1 MTSTQIYRD
10 IAVRTGGDIYIGVVG
25 PVRTGKSTF
34 IKRFMET
41 VVIPAIPGEHDRTRA
56 RDELP
61 QSAGGRTVM
70 TTEPKFIPDEA
81 VQIRVEDCGSLNVRM
96 VDCVGYLVPDALG
109 NLENGEPRMVHT
121 PWSDTPIPF
130 EEAAQT
136 GTRKVITD
144 HSTIGML
151 VTTDGT
157 FGDIPR
163 QNYVEAEQRAAREL
177 TAIGKPFA
185 VILNSAHPES
195 PEAEALAL
203 ELEKKYAAP
212 VALVNCTELN
222 GDDAAEILR
231 MILLEFPLRELEV
244 HMPPWTSALD
254 KEHWLPSAVTEAAWK
269 SAHTVRRMGQIS
281 EEYAPALGRSVTEL
295 LRSVVGEGSPE
306 AEAHLTSLDAG
317 TGCAAVTLVLPDS
330 LYYRIIGEMTGLNVG
345 SERELLSVLRSL
357 TAAKKEYDKYAEAI
371 RELDEHGYGIVMPD
385 VDSLTLEEPQI
396 VRQAG
401 GYGVK
406 LRASAPSVH
415 MIRASIETELSPIVG
430 TEQQSEELVK
440 NLLRDFE
447 EDPKQIWQSNLFGRS
462 LYELV
467 NDGLHAKLSHMP
479 DDARAKLG
487 ETLSRVINEGSG
499 GLICIIL

>member
-1 MTSTQIYRD
+1 MTGSEIYRD
-10 IAVRTGGDIYIGVVG
+10 IAGRTGGDIYIGVVG

-34 IKRFMET
+34 IKRFMES
-41 VVIPAIPGEHDRTRA
+41 VVIPEIEGEHERVRA

-70 TTEPKFIPDEA
+70 TVEPKFIPDEA
-81 VQIRVEDCGSLNVRM
+81 VQIAVGECGRVNVRLI
-96 VDCVGYLVPDALG
+96 DCVGYLVPDAIG
-109 NLENGEPRMVHT
+109 NTENGEARMVHT
-121 PWSDTPIPF
+121 PWAEEAIPF
-130 EEAAQT
+130 EAAAEI
-136 GTRKVITD
+136 GTRKVIME

-151 VTTDGT
+151 VTTDGS

-163 QNYVEAEQRAAREL
+163 QNYVEAEERAAREL

-195 PEAEALAL
+195 VEAEALAM
-203 ELEKKYAAP
+203 ELEKKYGAP
-212 VALVNCTELN
+212 VALLSCTDLN
-222 GDDAAEILR
+222 AADIAQILR
-231 MILLEFPLRELEV
+231 MVLLEFPIREMEIQL
-244 HMPPWTSALD
+244 PPWLSALEED
-254 KEHWLPSAVTEAAWK
+254 HWLRMAAQEAALK
-269 SAHTVRRMGQIS
+269 TARTISRVGQADEALANGMAAAVS
-281 EEYAPALGRSVTEL
+281 EAIGD
-295 LRSVVGEGSPE
+295 
-306 AEAHLTSLDAG
+306 AEAASVRLGKLELG
-317 TGCAAVTLVLPDS
+317 TGRVSMELTLPQA
-330 LYYRIIGEMTGLNVG
+330 LYYRIIGEVTGIRVE
-345 SERELLSVLRSL
+345 SEKELLAAMRSL
-357 TAAKKEYDKYAEAI
+357 SAAKREYDKYAAAI
-371 RELDEHGYGIVMPD
+371 AELDAHGYGIVMPD

-406 LRASAPSVH
+406 LRASAPSIH

-447 EDPKQIWQSNLFGRS
+447 EDPKQLWESNLFGRS

-499 GLICIIL
+499 GLVCIIL

>member
-10 IAVRTGGDIYIGVVG
+10 IAARTGGNIYIGVVG

-34 IKRFMET
+34 IKRFMES
-41 VVIPAIPGEHDRTRA
+41 VVIPNITGENEKNRA

-81 VQIRVEDCGSLNVRM
+81 VRIEVEDCGQVNVRM
-96 VDCVGYLVPDALG
+96 IDCVGYLVPEALG

-121 PWSDTPIPF
+121 PWSQEPIPF
-130 EEAAQT
+130 EEAAET

-151 VTTDGT
+151 VTSDGS

-163 QNYVEAEQRAAREL
+163 QNYVEAEERAAREL

-195 PEAEALAL
+195 PEAEALAMD
-203 ELEKKYAAP
+203 LEKKYAAP
-212 VALVNCTELN
+212 VALINCTELN
-222 GDDAAEILR
+222 GDDVAEILR

-244 HMPPWTSALD
+244 CLPSWTAALE
-254 KEHWLPSAVTEAAWK
+254 KEHWLASAITEAAWK
-269 SAHTVRRMGQIS
+269 AAHTVSRMGQLS
-281 EEYAPALGRSVTEL
+281 GEYVPALSRAVTEI
-295 LRSVVGEGSPE
+295 LRTGMGETAPE
-306 AEAHLTSLDAG
+306 AEVQISSMD
-317 TGCAAVTLVLPDS
+317 AAVGEAVVSLSLPQP
-330 LYYRIIGEMTGLNVG
+330 LYYRIVGELTGLNVQN
-345 SERELLSVLRSL
+345 ERELLSVLRSL
-357 TAAKKEYDKYAEAI
+357 TAAKKEYDKYADAI
-371 RELDEHGYGIVMPD
+371 RELDENGYGIVMPD

-447 EDPKQIWQSNLFGRS
+447 EDPKQIWESNLFGRS

-479 DDARAKLG
+479 PDARTKLG

>member
-1 MTSTQIYRD
+1 MTGSEIYRD
-10 IAVRTGGDIYIGVVG
+10 IANRTGGDIYIGVVG

-41 VVIPAIPGEHDRTRA
+41 VVIPEIAGEHDRARA

-70 TTEPKFIPDEA
+70 TTEPKFIPDES
-81 VQIRVEDCGSLNVRM
+81 VQITVGECGRVNVRM
-96 VDCVGYLVPDALG
+96 IDCVGYLVPEAIG
-109 NLENGEPRMVHT
+109 STENGETRMVHT
-121 PWSDTPIPF
+121 PWSEEPVPF
-130 EEAAQT
+130 DVAAET
-136 GTRKVITD
+136 GTRKVIME

-151 VTTDGT
+151 VTTDGS

-163 QNYVEAEQRAAREL
+163 ANYVEAEERAAREL

-185 VILNSAHPES
+185 VILNSARPES
-195 PEAEALAL
+195 AEAETLAM
-203 ELEKKYAAP
+203 ELEKKYGAP
-212 VALVNCTELN
+212 VALLSCTELN
-222 GDDAAEILR
+222 AEDIAQILR
-231 MILLEFPLRELEV
+231 LVLMEFPIRELELAV
-244 HMPPWTSALD
+244 PAWMSALEED
-254 KEHWLPSAVTEAAWK
+254 HWLRSTVSEAALQVARTV
-269 SAHTVRRMGQIS
+269 SRTGQAAEGLADALAHAVSEAIGAGGEEAAATARVTTVD
-281 EEYAPALGRSVTEL
+281 L
-295 LRSVVGEGSPE
+295 
-306 AEAHLTSLDAG
+306 G
-317 TGCAAVTLVLPDS
+317 TGRVSAELTLPQT
-330 LYYRIIGEMTGLNVG
+330 LYYRIIGELTGINVE
-345 SERELLSVLRSL
+345 SERELLAAMRSL
-357 TAAKKEYDKYAEAI
+357 SAAKREYDKYAEAI
-371 RELDEHGYGIVMPD
+371 EDLEEHGYGIVMPD
-385 VDSLTLEEPQI
+385 VESLTLEEPQI

-406 LRASAPSVH
+406 LRASAPSIH
-415 MIRASIETELSPIVG
+415 LIRASIETELSPMVG

-447 EDPKQIWQSNLFGRS
+447 EDPKQLWESNLFGRS

>member
-1 MTSTQIYRD
+1 MTNSEIYRD
-10 IAVRTGGDIYIGVVG
+10 IAVRCGGDIYIGVVG

-41 VVIPAIPGEHDRTRA
+41 VVIPNIPHEHDRTRA

-81 VQIRVEDCGSLNVRM
+81 VQISVGECGQVRVRM
-96 VDCVGYLVPDALG
+96 IDCVGYIVPDAIG
-109 NLENGEPRMVHT
+109 NTENGEMRMVHT
-121 PWSDTPIPF
+121 PWSADPLPF
-130 EEAAQT
+130 DEAAEI
-136 GTRKVITD
+136 GTRKVITE

-151 VTTDGT
+151 VTADGS

-163 QNYVEAEQRAAREL
+163 QNYVEAEERTAREMH
-177 TAIGKPFA
+177 AIGKPFA
-185 VILNSAHPES
+185 VILNSANPDS
-195 PEAEALAL
+195 PEAEALAM
-203 ELEKKYAAP
+203 ELEKKYRAP
-212 VALVNCTELN
+212 VALLSCLELN
-222 GDDAAEILR
+222 AEDIAHILRMVLMEFPIREMQIRVPGWTSALEEEHWLRSAVSEAALKTARSMNRVGDAADSAAEILVR
-231 MILLEFPLRELEV
+231 NAEEALRGVSGDAAEGVSAKILSV
-244 HMPPWTSALD
+244 D
-254 KEHWLPSAVTEAAWK
+254 
-269 SAHTVRRMGQIS
+269 
-281 EEYAPALGRSVTEL
+281 LGS
-295 LRSVVGEGSPE
+295 
-306 AEAHLTSLDAG
+306 
-317 TGCAAVTLVLPDS
+317 GCAVLELSLPDA
-330 LYYRIIGEMTGLNVG
+330 LYYRIIGELSGIRIE
-345 SERELLSVLRSL
+345 SERELLHALRSL
-357 TAAKKEYDKYAEAI
+357 TEAKKEYDKYAEAI

-396 VRQAG
+396 VRQSG

-415 MIRASIETELSPIVG
+415 MIRASIETEINPIVG
-430 TEQQSEELVK
+430 TEAQSEELVK

-447 EDPKQIWQSNLFGRS
+447 EDPKQIWESNLFGKS